1 MNRLNVN
8 RLAEVLSEILTDK
21 HGVKVTVTFN
31 PREEEQECKESPTI
45 L

>member
-1 MNRLNVN
+1 MNRLNVT

-31 PREEEQECKESPTI
+31 PREEEQECKKSPTT

>member
-31 PREEEQECKESPTI
+31 PREEAQECKEPPTI